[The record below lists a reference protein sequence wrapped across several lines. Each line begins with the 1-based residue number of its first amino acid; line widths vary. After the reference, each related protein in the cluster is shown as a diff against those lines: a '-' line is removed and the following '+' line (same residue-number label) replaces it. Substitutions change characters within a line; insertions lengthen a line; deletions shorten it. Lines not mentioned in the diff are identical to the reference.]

1 MVHNVH
7 SSNENV
13 PQKIHLL
20 LWSAK
25 DFYHKFGTLWEEKKH
40 LLQGIH
46 GKLLSINVY
55 DDPTCVKLIKTSR
68 PRCRKS

>member
-25 DFYHKFGTLWEEKKH
+25 DFYHKFGNWEEKKY
-40 LLQGIH
+40 LVQDIH

-55 DDPTCVKLIKTSR
+55 DDPTCVK
-68 PRCRKS
+68 